1 MPPAGSSGCGAST
14 WPPSGTNTID
24 VGGTQRT
31 YIFAI
36 PNNYDSKKIYK
47 LVFAFHPGA
56 EDGKFVAN
64 NLGYYGLQALSGD
77 STIFVAPDGLN
88 TGFTPPG
95 AVVCGN
101 GMPCTGDA
109 AAAGIT
115 GWSPQDIPF
124 VKAMLALMRANYC
137 IDDQRIFAVGFSMGG
152 MMSDTVGCELGGIF
166 RAVAPM
172 SGSGP
177 TGTCMGQVAVW
188 IAHGDMDTAL
198 PPATTGEVSRDYWVQ
213 ANHCS
218 STTMPVD
225 PAPCVAYQGCDSG
238 FPVTWCLFP
247 GGHAPWGPS
256 GKGVWDFFSQF

>member
-1 MPPAGSSGCGAST
+1 M
-14 WPPSGTNTID
+14 ID

-31 YIFAI
+31 YTFAI
-36 PNNYDSKKIYK
+36 PNNYDSKKSYK

-64 NLGYYGLQALSGD
+64 SLGYYGLQALSGD
-77 STIFVAPDGLN
+77 STIFIAGDGLN

-124 VKAMLALMRANYC
+124 VKAMLDLMRASYC
-137 IDDQRIFAVGFSMGG
+137 IDDHRIFSVGFSMGG
-152 MMSDTVGCELGGIF
+152 MMTDTVGCELGGIF
-166 RAVAPM
+166 RAIAPM

-177 TGTCMGQVAVW
+177 NTGFGGSTCVGQVAAWV
-188 IAHGDMDTAL
+188 AHGDMDTAI
-198 PPATTGEVSRDYWVQ
+198 PPSSGEASRDYWLN
-213 ANHCS
+213 ANHCT

-225 PAPCVAYQGCDSG
+225 PAPCVAYQGCDPG

-247 GGHAPWGPS
+247 GGHAPWAPS